1 MKIYELKPT
10 SQKSFYGK
18 AIVQVD
24 DNGNETLYS
33 YNTPIIKKMVD
44 GTYKK
49 LWDGWTATAGKHI
62 KAFSGLNKAAFM
74 GLEQGANIMKTFN
87 EIQKDIEKSYQT
99 IKENNKKIDELVST
113 YSNIMDF
120 KEKITQKRKVEN
132 EMCKLNEEIKDLTI
146 SIKILNSNA
155 KIALFNEVM
164 PQVLEVLAKYKNK
177 PYGPKTEEK
186 IRDEIKEKINCSFY
200 IIGRYKQEYHIIPLE
215 FSNNDYNI
223 ECGPK
228 FIDGKQKKLLDEN
241 KIQVVKFEELILH
254 SSKEYIDDIPQR
266 IKQLKKLYK
275 KAYEKQQELEKICS
289 EYNSLA
295 VGNIKNIYKD
305 KNIYPTMEI

>member
-1 MKIYELKPT
+1 MKK
-10 SQKSFYGK
+10 
-18 AIVQVD
+18 
-24 DNGNETLYS
+24 
-33 YNTPIIKKMVD
+33 
-44 GTYKK
+44 
-49 LWDGWTATAGKHI
+49 
-62 KAFSGLNKAAFM
+62 
-74 GLEQGANIMKTFN
+74 FN
-87 EIQKDIEKSYQT
+87 EIQKDIEKTYQT

-146 SIKILNSNA
+146 TIKILNSNA

-177 PYGPKTEEK
+177 PYGPKTEQK

-200 IIGRYKQEYHIIPLE
+200 ISDRYNLQEYHIIPLE
-215 FSNNDYNI
+215 FSGNTYNI
-223 ECGPK
+223 ECGAK
-228 FIDGKQKKLLDEN
+228 YIDGKQKKLLDDN
-241 KIQVVKFEELILH
+241 KIQVPELNDLTIYY
-254 SSKEYIDDIPQR
+254 SSKEYIDNIPKR
-266 IKQLKKLYK
+266 IKELKRLYK
-275 KAYEKQQELEKICS
+275 KAYEKQQELSALCS